1 MKNIL
6 KVFSILIIFVVLKQN
21 ALAQL
26 DSSNF
31 SSKRYNFIKNKS
43 VNKLYVVS
51 SSHKLIIKNIFG
63 NVNVHTWA
71 KNEIKVDITIEVT
84 GNTEKIA
91 QKIIDIF
98 KVKEYKDGSDIS
110 LTTYNE
116 GTYNT
121 MGQKSSVKVN
131 YEISMPSS
139 NPLKIT
145 NEFGST
151 VLPDYKGE
159 VDLTNKFC
167 SFTTGN
173 LSNVKSINIE
183 SVTAKIESITN
194 GSVKIRSSLVDI
206 GKLSGAVK
214 LDVGIS
220 NNATKINVDN
230 SLLRLDASVSYAT
243 LILKPV
249 GDLSASYNISTS
261 FGSFR
266 NRTNTKFDWNDN
278 NDFSGNREMDLNLIY
293 TGKSG
298 SGDIPVKVQCNSGN
312 IVLGEPTQ
320 SDIKK
325 LKLRTP

>member
-1 MKNIL
+1 MKNII
-6 KVFSILIIFVVLKQN
+6 KVFSILIILLVLQQN
-21 ALAQL
+21 VFAQL

-43 VNKLYVVS
+43 INKLYTVS
-51 SSHKLIIKNIFG
+51 SSDKLTIKNIFG

-91 QKIIDIF
+91 QKISDIF
-98 KVKEYKDGSDIS
+98 KVKEYRSGSDIS

-151 VLPDYKGE
+151 ILPDYNGE

-194 GSVKIRSSLVDI
+194 GSVKIRSSLADI
-206 GKLSGAVK
+206 GKLSGEVK

-220 NNATKINVDN
+220 DNATKINIDK
-230 SLLRLDASVSYAT
+230 SLVSLDASVSYAT

-249 GDLSASYNISTS
+249 GDLPASYNISTS

-266 NRTNTKFDWNDN
+266 NRTNTKFDWDDN
-278 NDFSGNREMDLNLIY
+278 GNYNGNRGMNFNLIY

-298 SGDIPVKVQCNSGN
+298 SGNIPVRVQCNSGD
-312 IVLGEPTQ
+312 IVLGEPTL

-325 LKLRTP
+325 LKSGTL